1 MPTLVSMLQWF
12 RARARGLAVGVLCSL
27 ATVGAL
33 SLTEHEFEC
42 DDASD
47 GMFRVHDPGAHRVG
61 VPSTDERPP
70 LHCLLCHWAQSF
82 RADEVRESCVE
93 LASDTSVTKPPA
105 PVRSAG
111 IVARLEVPSRA
122 PPA

>member
-1 MPTLVSMLQWF
+1 MLQWF
-12 RARARGLAVGVLCSL
+12 RARARGLAAGVLCSL

-42 DDASD
+42 DDASE
-47 GMFRVHDPGAHRVG
+47 GVFRVHDPGAHRVG
-61 VPSTDERPP
+61 VPSSDDRPP

-82 RADEVRESCVE
+82 RADGVRDSVVQV
-93 LASDTSVTKPPA
+93 ASDTYTTRHIA

-111 IVARLEVPSRA
+111 IVARLEIPSRA

>member
-1 MPTLVSMLQWF
+1 MLQWF
-12 RARARGLAVGVLCSL
+12 RARARGLAAGVLCSL

-42 DDASD
+42 DDASE
-47 GMFRVHDPGAHRVG
+47 GVFRVHDPEAHHVG
-61 VPSTDERPP
+61 TPSTDERPP

-82 RADEVRESCVE
+82 RADGVRDSVVHVTSETCVTR
-93 LASDTSVTKPPA
+93 ASAT
-105 PVRSAG
+105 VRSAG
-111 IVARLEVPSRA
+111 IVGRLEIPSRA